1 MGRPRKNAAAPKA
14 VKAAAKTEKPAAAA
28 MKQLRKVQAP
38 KTSMSFTLVSFK
50 KHDNGNADIVV
61 QNEEGKFTFTGVFKT
76 IGWKPKK
83 GDSVVVERQ
92 SDFGGA
98 TVDFSVL
105 RA

>member
-1 MGRPRKNAAAPKA
+1 MPK
-14 VKAAAKTEKPAAAA
+14 KPSKKTAKTTSGVE
-28 MKQLRKVQAP
+28 QLKNVQAP
-38 KTSMSFTLVSFK
+38 KTSATYTLVSFK

-61 QNEEGKFTFTGVFKT
+61 ENDDGKFTFTGVFKT

-105 RA
+105 KA